1 VTTGHVGR
9 ILRAPKTAE
18 LIAADLRRQIVRG
31 RLTSGQTLP
40 PEVALMAQYGVS
52 RPTLREAFRILEAEA
67 LISVRRGSR
76 GGAQVMTPDLSVAA
90 RYVGLLL
97 QIQGTPVDDIYEAR
111 MMVEPYCARLLARRR
126 TRQDLQDLKSC
137 RDELR
142 RLVDAA
148 TNRPDP
154 AQWSESTGRFH
165 QLVVQ
170 RCGNRTMA
178 LQCEVLAD
186 IVATHLQLRVAQA
199 FGEVEPPSWFSRTLR
214 VYDKLIEL
222 VEARDGDAAEAH
234 WRRHMEMAAKVLFP
248 NDSRSRPVV
257 ELFA

>member
-1 VTTGHVGR
+1 MTAGPVGR

-18 LIAADLRRQIVRG
+18 LIATDLRRQIVRG
-31 RLTSGQTLP
+31 QLTSGQTLP

-52 RPTLREAFRILEAEA
+52 RPTLREAFRILEAES

-76 GGAQVMTPDLSVAA
+76 GGAQVTTPDPSVAA

-97 QIQGTPVDDIYEAR
+97 QLQGTPVDDVYEAR
-111 MMVEPYCARLLARRR
+111 MMAEPYCARLLARRR
-126 TRQDLQDLKSC
+126 TRKDLQDLRAC

-142 RLVDAA
+142 RVVDTAA
-148 TNRPDP
+148 ARPDP
-154 AQWSESTGRFH
+154 AQWTEVSGRFH

-178 LQCEVLAD
+178 LQCAVLQD
-186 IVATHLQLRVAQA
+186 IVATHLQLTVAQA
-199 FGEVEPPSWFSRTLR
+199 FGEVEQPSWFNRAVRS
-214 VYDKLIEL
+214 YDKLIEL
-222 VEARDGDAAEAH
+222 VEARDADGAETH

-248 NDSRSRPVV
+248 HDSRGRPVV